1 MFVGGSLPGC
11 STVAEVDGRSDVF
24 LDVFPVDHLASLVP
38 GEGLS
43 EFGGYLFQCFGDC
56 FGHFV
61 GGAVGYC
68 GEEGVAGGAFGEG
81 YYCGAVVGAF
91 QEVAF
96 PVAWEATGET
106 SWSFSD
112 D

>member
-1 MFVGGSLPGC
+1 
-11 STVAEVDGRSDVF
+11 
-24 LDVFPVDHLASLVP
+24 
-38 GEGLS
+38 LS

-56 FGHFV
+56 FGHCV
-61 GGAVGYC
+61 GGAVGYR

-81 YYCGAVVGAF
+81 YYCGAVVGSF

-96 PVAWEATGET
+96 PMAWEATGET

-112 D
+112 VSDVTQLVAFGLFTPVAGTPAAALAW